1 MKSVLAMVIL
11 AVLLALL
18 PGCEDVVY
26 RGYEED
32 STPTGSGNT
41 AGEDEFLLYLNYW
54 NPDGNS
60 PQIEFDSARTSAAVQ
75 VDTRL
80 NSRYGQSGSG
90 NTVRINLDN
99 VSIADQQGCY
109 EIQAIETEEFRGNA
123 WHSTTEY
130 VAYHEPVSAPAVV
143 LALDVSASL
152 GADFQRVKTH
162 AKAFVRRVKILAPGA
177 AIGIVDF
184 AGEVHQLAPTADTSA
199 VLAYI
204 DGLLQG
210 QFTALY
216 AGMDAG
222 ITLLANSAGEGKAL
236 VTFTDGNDNNSPS
249 HLTPAYLKERLESPD
264 PGGRHIKSFTIGLQG
279 RDGVDPEVLTALTS
293 ETGLAA
299 FPETVGELGK
309 VFEHFS
315 RAVALSY
322 HLTYVRNRQPIPEN
336 EKRAVRLR
344 IAAAAR

>member
-1 MKSVLAMVIL
+1 MKTMLVIIFLA
-11 AVLLALL
+11 ALL
-18 PGCEDVVY
+18 TGCEDVVY
-26 RGYEED
+26 RGYEE
-32 STPTGSGNT
+32 GSAPAGNGNT

-60 PQIEFDSARTSAAVQ
+60 PQVEFDSARSSAAVQ

-80 NSRYGQSGSG
+80 NTRYGQSGSG
-90 NTVRINLDN
+90 NTVRVSLEN
-99 VSIADQQGCY
+99 VSIADRQGCY

-152 GADFQRVKTH
+152 GEDFQRVKSY
-162 AKAFVRRVKILAPGA
+162 AQDFVRRVKSLAPGA
-177 AIGIVDF
+177 AIGIADF

-199 VLAYI
+199 VLAYV
-204 DGLLQG
+204 DGLTQG

-222 ITLLANSAGEGKAL
+222 ITLLENSAGEGKAL
-236 VTFTDGNDNNSPS
+236 VTFTDGNDNNSPP
-249 HLTPAYLKERLESPD
+249 HLTPAYLKERLQSTD
-264 PGGRHIKSFTIGLQG
+264 PGGQRIKSFTIGLQG

-293 ETGLAA
+293 ATGLAA